1 VPVLLVVGFLALP
14 LLSIF
19 LKVLTQAELWKTLQ
33 QPLVTQALWLS
44 LITSCSSLVLAVL
57 CGTPVAY
64 LLARHRFRSAVLLD
78 TLIDLPMVLPPTV
91 AGVALLMTFGR
102 RGLLGPWLD
111 ALGVQIGFT
120 TVAVVLAQSF
130 VSTPFYIRAAQA
142 GFQSVDR
149 ELERVAYTL
158 GHSVVRTFLRV
169 TVPLA
174 FPALLSGAVMAWAR
188 ALGEF
193 GATIM
198 FAGNLLGRT
207 QTMPLA
213 IYLAMESDLTAALVL
228 SAILILIPFTVLFW
242 MRLLLRRGIF
252 GAYA

>member
-1 VPVLLVVGFLALP
+1 
-14 LLSIF
+14 
-19 LKVLTQAELWKTLQ
+19 
-33 QPLVTQALWLS
+33 
-44 LITSCSSLVLAVL
+44 
-57 CGTPVAY
+57 
-64 LLARHRFRSAVLLD
+64 
-78 TLIDLPMVLPPTV
+78 
-91 AGVALLMTFGR
+91 
-102 RGLLGPWLD
+102 
-111 ALGVQIGFT
+111 
-120 TVAVVLAQSF
+120 
-130 VSTPFYIRAAQA
+130 
-142 GFQSVDR
+142 
-149 ELERVAYTL
+149 LERVAYTL

-169 TVPLA
+169 TVPLS

-228 SAILILIPFTVLFW
+228 SAILILVPFGGLFC
-242 MRLLLRRGIF
+242 MRLLLRRGVF